1 MFQGRLRS
9 FRWHVME
16 GWEQKIDLLDGDLS
30 IINCVCSA
38 KEIMKATL
46 TYFLV
51 ASSLDEYW
59 QNLLEQ
65 CGVFRRPMGL
75 DQEFEWMIQ
84 RSSHGSVS
92 NSLIKLV
99 FSAAIYHTWGKRNAR
114 IFQAKRADKDDVLC
128 NIRRDTRAFLSA
140 WKFF

>member
-99 FSAAIYHTWGKRNAR
+99 FSAAIYHT
-114 IFQAKRADKDDVLC
+114 
-128 NIRRDTRAFLSA
+128 
-140 WKFF
+140 